1 MNGMTDEKKLFH
13 AVVDVINQTCEDD
26 MAACCPETEITR
38 DTDLK
43 LDLGL
48 DSIGLVVLQVNL
60 ENQFGIQFDP
70 LEDDFDEIFYRVQ
83 DVYRYVCRKL
93 TEGCCDD

>member
-43 LDLGL
+43 QGTGCIPLCVQEADRR
-48 DSIGLVVLQVNL
+48 VL
-60 ENQFGIQFDP
+60 
-70 LEDDFDEIFYRVQ
+70 
-83 DVYRYVCRKL
+83 
-93 TEGCCDD
+93 